1 MKAHPKTLVAQLP
14 ADDDT
19 LLDAAT
25 LAALLGLSVRG
36 LERWRQDGRGPA
48 VVRLGHRAI
57 RYRAGAVRTWL
68 ADRERRA
75 AEGRR

>member
-1 MKAHPKTLVAQLP
+1 MKAHLKTLVTQLP

-25 LAALLGLSVRG
+25 LASLLGLSVRG

-48 VVRLGHRAI
+48 IVRLSHRAI
-57 RYRAGAVRTWL
+57 RYRAGAVRKWL
-68 ADRERRA
+68 AEQERRA